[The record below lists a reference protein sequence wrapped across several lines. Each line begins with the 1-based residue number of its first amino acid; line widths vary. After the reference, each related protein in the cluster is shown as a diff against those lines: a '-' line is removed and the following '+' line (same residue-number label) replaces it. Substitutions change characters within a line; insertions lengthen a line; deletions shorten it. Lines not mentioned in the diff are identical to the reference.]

1 MKAMFVAKVMFP
13 TAGNFPMKIF
23 ILLLKRAIKSI
34 FGDSLTDIIKI
45 IGLPQK
51 KTGSLTILMC
61 SPKVL
66 PSLDEYI

>member
-51 KTGSLTILMC
+51 KTWFSDNFNVF
-61 SPKVL
+61 PKSATFVG
-66 PSLDEYI
+66 